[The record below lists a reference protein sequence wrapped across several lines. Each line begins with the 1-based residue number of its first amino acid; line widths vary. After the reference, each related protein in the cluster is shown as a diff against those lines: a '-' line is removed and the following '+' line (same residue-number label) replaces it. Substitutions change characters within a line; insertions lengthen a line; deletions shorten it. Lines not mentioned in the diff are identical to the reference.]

1 MGVGPISNMLTR
13 VMPALLTAA
22 AIAVAIGL
30 AVWLLRRWLHRVAP
44 ARPGTLHAA
53 HAAVRVI
60 EIAGVIA
67 VALVAFRSAGIGEP
81 RITWTEVIG
90 WVMGPGLRI
99 LFIFAGAIVLDR
111 VLTFFIGHLETVLAT
126 ADDRAVD
133 RAERRKRVDTL
144 GRLLRAVCGVIIFG
158 TAVLMALDEIHID
171 ITPVLAGAGVLGVS
185 LGIGAQWVVRDV
197 IAGAFLILENQIRV
211 GDVVTINGKTGL
223 VESIRLRIVVLR
235 ALDGT
240 VHIFQNGAVSE
251 ISNLTKDYS
260 YAMLT
265 VLVALKEDVGR
276 VSGVLGEIGR
286 ELQSDAE
293 FRGHILA
300 PMEIL
305 GVESLAG
312 TGVGIKVRIK
322 TLPMAQFAVDRELR
336 GRVKARFQ
344 QEQIALA

>member
-1 MGVGPISNMLTR
+1 MVVGPISEAAGR
-13 VMPALLTAA
+13 VLPAFITAG

-30 AVWLLRRWLHRVAP
+30 AIWLLRRWLYRIAP
-44 ARPGTLHAA
+44 ARPGARHASR
-53 HAAVRVI
+53 AAVRVI
-60 EIAGVIA
+60 EIAGVIT

-81 RITWTEVIG
+81 RITWSDLVG

-99 LFIFAGAIVLDR
+99 LFIFVGAIVLVR
-111 VLTFFIGHLETVLAT
+111 VLNFFISHLQTMLVPGEDSA
-126 ADDRAVD
+126 ADL
-133 RAERRKRVDTL
+133 AERRKRVETL
-144 GRLLRAVCGVIIFG
+144 ARLLRAVCAVIIFG
-158 TAVLMALDEIHID
+158 MAALMALDEVHID

-265 VLVALKEDVGR
+265 VLVALKEDVAR
-276 VSGVLGEIGR
+276 VSGVLSAIGR
-286 ELQSDAE
+286 ELQGDADYRE
-293 FRGHILA
+293 HILA
-300 PMEIL
+300 PIEIL
-305 GVESLAG
+305 GVDSLAG

-336 GRVKARFQ
+336 RRVKARFQ
-344 QEQIALA
+344 QEQIVLA